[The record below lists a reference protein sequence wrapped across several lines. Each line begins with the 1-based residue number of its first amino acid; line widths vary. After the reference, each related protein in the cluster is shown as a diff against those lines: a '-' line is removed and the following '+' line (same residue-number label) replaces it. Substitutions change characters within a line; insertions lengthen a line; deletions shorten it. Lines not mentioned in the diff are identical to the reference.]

1 MLKAVVA
8 LVIEDTHLISL
19 WEYYWLNEHVAL
31 MQYQMYIF
39 ASCVFSCISPAT
51 FLVSP
56 MVVNFPMY
64 FGGFSS
70 KLGGIFTA
78 GRCIF
83 RVSCS
88 PPAVYFPLRMRKREA
103 STSSGRA
110 QTAQIAH
117 STHSTQHKQRT

>member
-31 MQYQMYIF
+31 MQYQMCIF
-39 ASCVFSCISPAT
+39 ASCVFSCISAAT

-70 KLGGIFTA
+70 KLGGIFQFDGVFSVCPA
-78 GRCIF
+78 PRLPCIF
-83 RVSCS
+83 
-88 PPAVYFPLRMRKREA
+88 P
-103 STSSGRA
+103 
-110 QTAQIAH
+110 
-117 STHSTQHKQRT
+117 